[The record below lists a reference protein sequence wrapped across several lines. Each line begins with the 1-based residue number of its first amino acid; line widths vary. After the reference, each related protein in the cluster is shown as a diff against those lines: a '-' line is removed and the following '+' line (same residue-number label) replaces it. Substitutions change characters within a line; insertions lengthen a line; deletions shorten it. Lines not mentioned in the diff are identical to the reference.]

1 MGTDVKELDEILYL
15 YTIKD
20 INMEAKRLIYALKC
34 PFTNSIHYIGKSTQ
48 GMIRPLQHLKQSHSE
63 KINQW
68 VNELQQLGHC
78 PVVDVLEYINI
89 SDDIDTRER
98 YWIQKELNNG
108 AYLLNS
114 FLISPLLISPNLEQ
128 ILSDDDGFDMLKIAT
143 FVKEKRKQIKMTQP
157 EFSERFGIS
166 LKVIRKIEQGKTNIM
181 LDGLFEVL
189 HIFGSTIEVARKV

>member
-1 MGTDVKELDEILYL
+1 
-15 YTIKD
+15 
-20 INMEAKRLIYALKC
+20 MEAKRLIYALKC

-48 GMIRPLQHLKQSHSE
+48 GMIRPLQHLKQSHSK

>member
-1 MGTDVKELDEILYL
+1 
-15 YTIKD
+15 
-20 INMEAKRLIYALKC
+20 MEAKRLIYALKC

-48 GMIRPLQHLKQSHSE
+48 GMTRPLQHIKQSHSD

-68 VNELQQLGHC
+68 VNELKQIGHC
-78 PVVDVLEYINI
+78 PIVDVLEYLNIN
-89 SDDIDTRER
+89 DDIDTRER

-114 FLISPLLISPNLEQ
+114 ILISPLLISPNLEQ
-128 ILSDDDGFDMLKIAT
+128 ILSDDDGFDMLKIAN

-189 HIFGSTIEVARKV
+189 HIFGSTIEVARKR

>member
-1 MGTDVKELDEILYL
+1 
-15 YTIKD
+15 
-20 INMEAKRLIYALKC
+20 MEAKKLIYALKC

-48 GMIRPLQHLKQSHSE
+48 GMTRPLQHLKQSHSE

-68 VNELQQLGHC
+68 VNELKQLGHC
-78 PVVDVLEYINI
+78 PAVDVLEYVNTN
-89 SDDIDTRER
+89 DDIDKRER

-108 AYLLNS
+108 SYLLNS
-114 FLISPLLISPNLEQ
+114 ILITPLLISPNLEQ

-143 FVKEKRKQIKMTQP
+143 FVKETRKQIKMTQP

-166 LKVIRKIEQGKTNIM
+166 LKVLRKIEQGKTNIM

-189 HIFGSTIEVARKV
+189 HIFGSTIEVARKK

>member
-1 MGTDVKELDEILYL
+1 
-15 YTIKD
+15 
-20 INMEAKRLIYALKC
+20 MEAKRLIYALKC

-48 GMIRPLQHLKQSHSE
+48 GMTRPLQHLKQSHSE

-68 VNELQQLGHC
+68 VNELQQLGHS

-108 AYLLNS
+108 SYLLNS
-114 FLISPLLISPNLEQ
+114 ILITPLLISPNLEQ

-157 EFSERFGIS
+157 EFSERFGVS

-189 HIFGSTIEVARKV
+189 HIFGSTIEVARKK

>member
-1 MGTDVKELDEILYL
+1 
-15 YTIKD
+15 
-20 INMEAKRLIYALKC
+20 MEAKRLIYALKC

-48 GMIRPLQHLKQSHSE
+48 GMTRPLQHLKQSHSE

-108 AYLLNS
+108 SYLLNS
-114 FLISPLLISPNLEQ
+114 ILITPLLISPNLEQ

-157 EFSERFGIS
+157 EFSERFGVS

-189 HIFGSTIEVARKV
+189 HIFGSTIEVARKK

>member
-1 MGTDVKELDEILYL
+1 M
-15 YTIKD
+15 D
-20 INMEAKRLIYALKC
+20 INMEAKKLIYALKC

-68 VNELQQLGHC
+68 VNELKQIGHC
-78 PVVDVLEYINI
+78 PSVEVIEYVNVN
-89 SDDIDTRER
+89 DDIDVRER

-114 FLISPLLISPNLEQ
+114 FLISPLLISHNLEQ
-128 ILSDDDGFDMLKIAT
+128 ILSDGEGLDMLKIGT
-143 FVKEKRKQIKMTQP
+143 FVKEKRKQIKMTQF
-157 EFSERFGIS
+157 EFSERFAIA
-166 LKVIRKIEQGKTNIM
+166 LTVIRKIEQGKSNIR

-189 HIFGSTIEVARKV
+189 HIFGCTIEVARKR